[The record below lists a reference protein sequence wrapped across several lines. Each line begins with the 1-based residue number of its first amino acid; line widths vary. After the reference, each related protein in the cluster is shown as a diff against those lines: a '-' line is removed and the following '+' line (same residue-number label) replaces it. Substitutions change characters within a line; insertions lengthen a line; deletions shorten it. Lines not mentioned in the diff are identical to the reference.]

1 MFIYPLHSDKY
12 LRHRR
17 LVRGKRL
24 IVMAGMEN
32 HVLDVFYT
40 IPYKEPVLWFKV
52 TPATTELS

>member
-17 LVRGKRL
+17 LVRGKQL

-40 IPYKEPVLWFKV
+40 IPAITRSPSSGLK
-52 TPATTELS
+52 